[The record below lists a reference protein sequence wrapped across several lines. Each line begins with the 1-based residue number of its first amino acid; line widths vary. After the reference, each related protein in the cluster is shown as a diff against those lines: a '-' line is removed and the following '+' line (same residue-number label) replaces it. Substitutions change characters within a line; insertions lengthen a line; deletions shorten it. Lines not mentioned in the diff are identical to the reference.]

1 MAKLE
6 LIGVTKTYGKTVAV
20 NDLTLTV
27 EDNEFFC
34 IFGPPVSG
42 KTTILRLLL
51 GLESPSS
58 GEVRIAGQSVDTK
71 LPAERNLAMVFQNL
85 ALFPHMTAR
94 ENLAFPLVERKVPQA
109 EQDAR
114 ITEVAEKLH
123 IVPLLGKLPAHLSG
137 GERQRVAIGR
147 ALVRDTDALLM
158 DEPISAL
165 DARLREEMRV
175 ELKRLQRELHRT
187 LVYVTHDQEEAMSI
201 ADRLCVLRMGE
212 IAQIGLP
219 QEIYGRPTNR
229 YVAEVIGSPAM
240 NFIAGEIDASTGR
253 FSAAAMDLSL
263 GFAIDGR
270 ASSAGDLG
278 VRPEDIRI
286 ARQAPAGH
294 GVQGKVYEVE
304 PLGAY
309 TVVDISMGDSLL
321 RAQITGQPRFELGEP
336 VFLSIEAGKCH
347 LFDGETGERLA
358 TGTTD

>member
-187 LVYVTHDQEEAMSI
+187 LVYVTHDQEEAMSV
-201 ADRLCVLRMGE
+201 ADRMCIMRDGG
-212 IAQIGLP
+212 IAQIGTP
-219 QEIYGRPTNR
+219 QEIYNTPNSQ
-229 YVAEVIGSPAM
+229 YVAEVIGSPPM
-240 NFIAGEIDASTGR
+240 NFISGTVDRSTGT
-253 FSAAAMDLSL
+253 FAAAGIDLTVA
-263 GFAIDGR
+263 FAIAGA
-270 ASSAGDLG
+270 ASAAGDLG

-286 ARQAPAGH
+286 LRDRPSTPAIAATIF
-294 GVQGKVYEVE
+294 EVA

-309 TVVDISMGDSLL
+309 SVVDVSTGDSLL
-321 RAQITGQPRFELGEP
+321 RVQVTGQPAYTLGEP
-336 VFLSIEAGKCH
+336 VFLTLELGKCH

-358 TGTTD
+358 TGAAH